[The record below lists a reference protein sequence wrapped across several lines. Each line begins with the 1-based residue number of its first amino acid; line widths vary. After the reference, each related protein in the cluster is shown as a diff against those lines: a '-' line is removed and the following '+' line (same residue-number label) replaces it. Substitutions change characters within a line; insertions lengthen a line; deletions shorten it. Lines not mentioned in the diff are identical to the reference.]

1 MLIAPSTPSRSP
13 TCAQSARWQR
23 SWRDASILSLM
34 LSQPVTSAALAITS
48 SSRMVSASD
57 RLRPAGETFGVARL
71 VLGVVVHVAADVG
84 VPVAE
89 QGLVPRR
96 RAVAL
101 ANLGPV
107 RALAAVLPGRI
118 DLVAHGFAAREHCA
132 RSNDQ

>member
-34 LSQPVTSAALAITS
+34 LSQPVTSAALATTS

-57 RLRPAGETFGVARL
+57 RLRPAGEALGVARL
-71 VLGVVVHVAADVG
+71 VRGVVVHVAADVA
-84 VPVAE
+84 VAVA
-89 QGLVPRR
+89 QQRLVTGG

-101 ANLGPV
+101 AHFGPI
-107 RALAAVLPGRI
+107 RPLAAVLPGRV
-118 DLVAHGFAAREHCA
+118 DLAAHRVATREQ
-132 RSNDQ
+132 RTGSNDQ